1 MILGTSPIASNL
13 HTGTLINFF
22 VFVGPA
28 DLRNRRGGTRNDPER
43 WKLECTNDIRKD
55 SVNRS
60 RWIWGRA
67 GQAHHWQLRLFPD
80 NSSGNQ
86 KGPWGFTPLPLCCF
100 MIFQPSG
107 VIIFLCCAVWANLSL
122 WLWNL
127 VVRWIRDLPL
137 TEFTGVRSGL
147 TTSYE
152 FNYPGKHHF

>member
-22 VFVGPA
+22 VFVGLQISAIEGQGTKRSRTLEARMHQWYPEGFRQPLA
-28 DLRNRRGGTRNDPER
+28 FNAEGQGSPSRWPRFCRSFLLLLLMPGSSGTR
-43 WKLECTNDIRKD
+43 LI
-55 SVNRS
+55 
-60 RWIWGRA
+60 
-67 GQAHHWQLRLFPD
+67 L
-80 NSSGNQ
+80 
-86 KGPWGFTPLPLCCF
+86 LCLTR
-100 MIFQPSG
+100 
-107 VIIFLCCAVWANLSL
+107 IIFLCCVVRANLSL

-137 TEFTGVRSGL
+137 TEFTGVRLGL